1 METARKMEFDN
12 ELLERIQSVVRP
24 GDEIYTLAI
33 KRPNVITAIDQDGI
47 WVRTLRS
54 DSRRAGPQL
63 VPAWMI
69 VKAWRHLQ
77 KTGVLSQT
85 ELLKDLN
92 VKRSAFV
99 IALLSQFTGVTV
111 RSAKPVVIELI
122 DQAKLQVF

>member
-1 METARKMEFDN
+1 METARNMEFDN

-24 GDEIYTLAI
+24 GDEVYTLAV
-33 KRPNVITAIDQDGI
+33 KRPNVITAIDQHGI

-77 KTGVLSQT
+77 KTGVLSQA

-122 DQAKLQVF
+122 DKAKLQAF